1 MSKGPKTRG
10 SYGPTSPRGIYSRSM
25 AAPGKSLDMPDEPVK
40 KRVGGKIK
48 KMAGGGPGSA
58 PGMPSKRIGPAP
70 SSARPRS
77 YDEELRDKI
86 ATPVIPDTVKYP
98 EYIEE
103 VGEERV
109 SGPRMR
115 KGGSVKSSASKRA
128 DGCAVRGKTRGKMV

>member
-40 KRVGGKIK
+40 KRVGGKIAK
-48 KMAGGGPGSA
+48 YAKG
-58 PGMPSKRIGPAP
+58 GMPAKRSTGSGSMQPMP
-70 SSARPRS
+70 KP
-77 YDEELRDKI
+77 YEQQFRDQI
-86 ATPVIPDTVKYP
+86 RTPVIPDPVKYP

-115 KGGSVKSSASKRA
+115 KGGSVGSASKRA